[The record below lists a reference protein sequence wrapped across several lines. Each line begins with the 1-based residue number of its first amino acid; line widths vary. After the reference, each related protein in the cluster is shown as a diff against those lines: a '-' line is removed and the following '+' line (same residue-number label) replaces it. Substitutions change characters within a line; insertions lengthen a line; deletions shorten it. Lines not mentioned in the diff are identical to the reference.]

1 MRHLVA
7 AAPFFALV
15 GCAYVNLSP
24 SPTPR
29 LGPRS
34 SSPQP
39 VSVRVGTPPEKTIE
53 ASESAPEDSDAV
65 TPAAPAAEAT
75 ASADSTQA

>member
-7 AAPFFALV
+7 AAPLFALV

-24 SPTPR
+24 NPTNR
-29 LGPRS
+29 FGPKSAR
-34 SSPQP
+34 PEP
-39 VSVRVGTPPEKTIE
+39 VSVRIGTPPEKTIE
-53 ASESAPEDSDAV
+53 GSEAV

-75 ASADSTQA
+75 ASADATQE